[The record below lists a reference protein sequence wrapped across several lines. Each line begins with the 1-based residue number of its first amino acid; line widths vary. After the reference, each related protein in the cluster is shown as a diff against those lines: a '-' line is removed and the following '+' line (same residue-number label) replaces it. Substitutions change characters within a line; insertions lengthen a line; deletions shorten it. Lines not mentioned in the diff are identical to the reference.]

1 MNPLL
6 EHTYTLPADGRKA
19 LAARIGTSPAGLH
32 QLSHAYRTKGVL
44 SLTADLA
51 ARVEAATDG
60 AVLREQCCQACGKC
74 DLARK
79 ARDVV

>member
-1 MNPLL
+1 MTNPLL
-6 EHTYTLPADGRKA
+6 EHTYTLTADGRKA

-51 ARVEAATDG
+51 ARVEVATSG

-79 ARDVV
+79 ARES

>member
-6 EHTYTLPADGRKA
+6 EHTYTLTADGRKA

-32 QLSHAYRTKGVL
+32 QMAHAYRTKGVL

-51 ARVEAATDG
+51 ARVEAATGG
-60 AVLREQCCQACGKC
+60 AVKREDCCVACGKC
-74 DLARK
+74 DLAKK
-79 ARDVV
+79 ARES

>member
-6 EHTYTLPADGRKA
+6 EHTYTLTADGRKA

-32 QLSHAYRTKGVL
+32 QMAHSYRTKGRL

-60 AVLREQCCQACGKC
+60 AVRREDCCIACGKC
-74 DLARK
+74 DLAKK
-79 ARDVV
+79 ARES